1 MTVDFRADPAW
12 LKFSENY
19 YRPMLARLTLT
30 EGIRKKKT
38 VEHFEYFF
46 SIDEATERYKS
57 FLQLD
62 TVKKAPPLRTESM
75 FVPETSSSLLRPSR
89 DSGEGLAGL
98 GLSDEKAESRSFS
111 GMSAKKE
118 TLLRGL
124 MQSSTVIASRMQ
136 QKHSPGSSFDN
147 LAKVEDL
154 TKLEQSQSADAVKQK
169 KNIFSITVTKPN
181 TEEAKPA
188 PPAEPEA

>member
-1 MTVDFRADPAW
+1 
-12 LKFSENY
+12 
-19 YRPMLARLTLT
+19 MLARLTLT

-75 FVPETSSSLLRPSR
+75 FVPETSSNLLRPSR
-89 DSGEGLAGL
+89 DSGEGLASL
-98 GLSDEKAESRSFS
+98 GLSEEKTESRSFS

-136 QKHSPGSSFDN
+136 QKQSPGSSFDN

-154 TKLEQSQSADAVKQK
+154 TKMDQTQSADAAKHK
-169 KNIFSITVTKPN
+169 KNIFSISVTKPS
-181 TEEAKPA
+181 TEPLKPA
-188 PPAEPEA
+188 PQSEPDA